1 MTTGMTFNNKL
12 SLFIPRV
19 VPEWASQ
26 EMITTKFKTLDIGT
40 IQRVDFLEKVGSNG
54 VKSYQAFLHFE
65 MWEDNAA
72 TRNIQEKIID
82 PQQTAKLVYDEP
94 WYWILLKNN
103 NPLTQEEV
111 AANAALH
118 ERVLALEQQ
127 VAQLNNN
134 MIYWNNLTYTYL
146 NWHNSHLA
154 PLWSHA
160 VNTGMNDDIPDWMN
174 NNEAAPTMTQMA
186 EQTAMVDND
195 ADANS
200 SMPSLVSNSDDNNP
214 YLNLDSMRDDE
225 ESSVTPSLVSDNEIS
240 DDDTV
245 IQTPPYG
252 ITTGTPVTPE
262 HNYVATHHLP
272 FDDSVIVDLTDRF
285 DEDD

>member
-26 EMITTKFKTLDIGT
+26 EMITTKFNALDIGT
-40 IQRVDFLEKVGSNG
+40 IERVDFLEKVGSNG
-54 VKSYQAFLHFE
+54 VKYYQAFLHFE
-65 MWEDNAA
+65 MWEDNAV
-72 TRNIQEKIID
+72 TRNIQEKIVN
-82 PQQTAKLVYDEP
+82 PEQTAKLVYDEP

-111 AANAALH
+111 AANAALQ
-118 ERVLALEQQ
+118 ERVVALEQQ
-127 VAQLNNN
+127 VTELNNH
-134 MIYWNNLTYTYL
+134 MVYWNNLTYTYL
-146 NWHNSHLA
+146 NWHNSQLA

-160 VNTGMNDDIPDWMN
+160 VNTGMNEGVPTWMMN
-174 NNEAAPTMTQMA
+174 NNEEAPTMTQMA
-186 EQTAMVDND
+186 EQSAMVDND

-200 SMPSLVSNSDDNNP
+200 SMPSSMPSLLSVS
-214 YLNLDSMRDDE
+214 DDE
-225 ESSVTPSLVSDNEIS
+225 ERSVTPSLVSDNEIS
-240 DDDTV
+240 DDDMV
-245 IQTPPYG
+245 IQTPSPG
-252 ITTGTPVTPE
+252 ITAGTPVTPE
-262 HNYVATHHLP
+262 HNYVATNHFP

>member
-26 EMITTKFKTLDIGT
+26 EMITTKFNALDIGT
-40 IQRVDFLEKVGSNG
+40 IERVDFLEKVGSNG
-54 VKSYQAFLHFE
+54 VKYYQAFLHFE
-65 MWEDNAA
+65 MWEDNAV
-72 TRNIQEKIID
+72 TRNIQEKIVN
-82 PQQTAKLVYDEP
+82 PEQTAKLVYDEP

-111 AANAALH
+111 AANAALQ
-118 ERVLALEQQ
+118 ERVVALEQQ
-127 VAQLNNN
+127 VTELNNH
-134 MIYWNNLTYTYL
+134 MVYWNNLTYTYL
-146 NWHNSHLA
+146 NWHNSQLA

-160 VNTGMNDDIPDWMN
+160 VNTGMNEGVPTWMMN
-174 NNEAAPTMTQMA
+174 NNEEAPTMTQMA
-186 EQTAMVDND
+186 EQSAMVDND

-200 SMPSLVSNSDDNNP
+200 SMPSLLSVS
-214 YLNLDSMRDDE
+214 DDE
-225 ESSVTPSLVSDNEIS
+225 ERSVTPSLVSDNEIS
-240 DDDTV
+240 DDDMV
-245 IQTPPYG
+245 IQTPSPG
-252 ITTGTPVTPE
+252 ITAGTPVTPE
-262 HNYVATHHLP
+262 HNYVATHHFP

>member
-26 EMITTKFKTLDIGT
+26 EMITAKFRTLDLGT
-40 IQRVDFLEKVGSNG
+40 IQRVDFLEKVGANG
-54 VKSYQAFLHFE
+54 VKYYQAFLHFE
-65 MWEDNAA
+65 MWEDNAV
-72 TRNIQEKIID
+72 TRNIQEKIVD

-103 NPLTQEEV
+103 NPLTEEEV
-111 AANAALH
+111 AANAALQ

-146 NWHNSHLA
+146 NWHNSQLA

-160 VNTGMNDDIPDWMN
+160 VNTGMNESVPEWMTN
-174 NNEAAPTMTQMA
+174 HEGAPTMTQMA
-186 EQTAMVDND
+186 EQSAMMDND
-195 ADANS
+195 VDANS
-200 SMPSLVSNSDDNNP
+200 SLPSLVSVS
-214 YLNLDSMRDDE
+214 DDE

-240 DDDTV
+240 DDETV
-245 IQTPPYG
+245 IQTPPHG
-252 ITTGTPVTPE
+252 ITSGTPVTPE
-262 HNYVATHHLP
+262 HNYVATHHFP

-285 DEDD
+285 YEDD

>member
-12 SLFIPRV
+12 SLFIPRI

-26 EMITTKFKTLDIGT
+26 EMITTKFRTLDIGT
-40 IQRVDFLEKVGSNG
+40 IQRVDFLEKVGANG
-54 VKSYQAFLHFE
+54 VKYYQAFLHFE

-72 TRNIQEKIID
+72 TRNIQEKIVD

-111 AANAALH
+111 AANAALQ

-134 MIYWNNLTYTYL
+134 MIYWNNLTYTYV
-146 NWHNSHLA
+146 NWHNSLLT

-160 VNTGMNDDIPDWMN
+160 VNTGMNEGIPEWMN
-174 NNEAAPTMTQMA
+174 NHEEAPTMTQMA
-186 EQTAMVDND
+186 EQSAMMDND
-195 ADANS
+195 SDAS
-200 SMPSLVSNSDDNNP
+200 SSIPSLVS
-214 YLNLDSMRDDE
+214 E
-225 ESSVTPSLVSDNEIS
+225 TDNEIS
-240 DDDTV
+240 DDETV
-245 IQTPPYG
+245 IQTPPHG
-252 ITTGTPVTPE
+252 ITSGTPVTPE
-262 HNYVATHHLP
+262 HNYVATQHFP
-272 FDDSVIVDLTDRF
+272 FDDSVIVDLTERF
-285 DEDD
+285 DEED

>member
-26 EMITTKFKTLDIGT
+26 EMITAKFKTLDIGT

-54 VKSYQAFLHFE
+54 VKYYQAFLHFE

-111 AANAALH
+111 AVNAALQ
-118 ERVLALEQQ
+118 ERILALEQQ
-127 VAQLNNN
+127 VTQLNNN

-146 NWHNSHLA
+146 NWHNSQLA

-160 VNTGMNDDIPDWMN
+160 VNTGMNEGIPEWMN
-174 NNEAAPTMTQMA
+174 NHEGAPTMTQMA
-186 EQTAMVDND
+186 EQSAMMDND

-200 SMPSLVSNSDDNNP
+200 SLPSLVSVS
-214 YLNLDSMRDDE
+214 DDE

-240 DDDTV
+240 DDETV
-245 IQTPPYG
+245 IQTPPHG

-262 HNYVATHHLP
+262 HNYVATHHFP

>member
-54 VKSYQAFLHFE
+54 VKYYQAFLHFE

-72 TRNIQEKIID
+72 TRNIQEKIVD

-103 NPLTQEEV
+103 NPLTEEEV
-111 AANAALH
+111 AANAALQ

-146 NWHNSHLA
+146 NWHNSQLA

-160 VNTGMNDDIPDWMN
+160 VNTGMNESVPEWMTN
-174 NNEAAPTMTQMA
+174 HEGAPTMTQMA
-186 EQTAMVDND
+186 EQSAMMDND
-195 ADANS
+195 VDANS
-200 SMPSLVSNSDDNNP
+200 SLPSLVSVS
-214 YLNLDSMRDDE
+214 DDE

-240 DDDTV
+240 DDETV
-245 IQTPPYG
+245 IQTPPHG
-252 ITTGTPVTPE
+252 ITSGTPVTPE
-262 HNYVATHHLP
+262 HNYVATHHFP

-285 DEDD
+285 YEDD